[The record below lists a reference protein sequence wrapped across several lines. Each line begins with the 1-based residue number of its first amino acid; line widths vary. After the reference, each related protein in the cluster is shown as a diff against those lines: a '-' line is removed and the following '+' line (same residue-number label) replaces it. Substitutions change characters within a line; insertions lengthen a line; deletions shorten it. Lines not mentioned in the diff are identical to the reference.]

1 MRFLIVIL
9 LAASLLGGSGA
20 AANEPAASP
29 DGPEHVRVYLTLQE
43 ALDNVFAG
51 ADTTWSETWTPSI
64 DRIAGIESR
73 LGWRIPG
80 REFVF
85 HRAREGGRDLGVAM
99 VTEEKGRFKPITFL
113 VHVGSDGE
121 IGSVH
126 VMVYRE
132 SRGDGV
138 KRSRFLKQFQGKDVD
153 SPLRMNRDITNLSG
167 ATMSSRAVAAGVK
180 RVLHLVRER
189 YGADE

>member
-1 MRFLIVIL
+1 MRFWILFL
-9 LAASLLGGSGA
+9 LAASLLGGSDAAVGA
-20 AANEPAASP
+20 PEVSP
-29 DGPEHVRVYLTLQE
+29 DGPEHVRVYLTLEE
-43 ALDNVFAG
+43 ALGKVFAD
-51 ADTTWSETWTPSI
+51 ADTTWSEIWNPSAE
-64 DRIAGIESR
+64 RIAGIESK
-73 LGWRIPG
+73 LGWRIPE

-85 HRAREGGRDLGVAM
+85 HRARRGGRDLGVAM

-113 VHVGSDGE
+113 VHVDGDGE
-121 IGSVH
+121 VGSVH

-138 KRSRFLKQFQGKDVD
+138 KRSRFLKQFRGKYVD

-167 ATMSSRAVAAGVK
+167 ATLSSRAITAGVK

-189 YGADE
+189 FGSDG